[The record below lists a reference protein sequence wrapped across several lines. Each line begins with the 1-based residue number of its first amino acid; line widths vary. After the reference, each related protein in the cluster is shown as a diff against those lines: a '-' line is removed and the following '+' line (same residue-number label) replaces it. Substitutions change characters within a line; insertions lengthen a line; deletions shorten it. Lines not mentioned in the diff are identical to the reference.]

1 MMGFG
6 LIFLVLIIGVI
17 AYAAGW
23 RPDFLNGRSSQFS
36 SKDANQTPLHILKE
50 RYAQGEISKEE
61 YLEMRNDLER

>member
-17 AYAAGW
+17 AYAVGW
-23 RPDFLNGRSSQFS
+23 RPDFLTGRTSQFS
-36 SKDANQTPLHILKE
+36 STDANQTPLHILKE